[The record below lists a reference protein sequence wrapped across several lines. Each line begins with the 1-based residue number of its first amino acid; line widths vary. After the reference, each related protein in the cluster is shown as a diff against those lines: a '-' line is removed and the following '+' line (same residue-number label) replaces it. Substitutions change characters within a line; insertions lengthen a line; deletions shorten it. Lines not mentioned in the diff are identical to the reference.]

1 MNAWAA
7 SLPRSQL
14 DALIEL
20 REEAD
25 IRIAEH
31 GGRVWLR
38 GPDWNATVDR
48 LLRGIPDAR
57 RFRLFD
63 DGRLVPANS
72 TLATDRL
79 PELEWS
85 PLRSALSLRLDLAE
99 RRPLGNATIER
110 VELRLVRERSE
121 VGGVGGVG
129 GRSDVVG
136 VGGVGGPDAL
146 IASANLVLTTVAD
159 WCAFVEASP
168 RAMWEGAAFAADAS
182 GRCVVLAARG
192 VGVRGERWRE
202 RDGIAA
208 PMGWRWEPAVA
219 AGLLRR
225 CLFLADGDVALWFP
239 ENHIERIEAA
249 SFVRASRSAARETRM
264 RWLAATAPTRG
275 EG

>member
-110 VELRLVRERSE
+110 VELRLVRERRE

-129 GRSDVVG
+129 GRSD

-249 SFVRASRSAARETRM
+249 SVVRASRSAARETRM

>member
-48 LLRGIPDAR
+48 LLQGIPDAR

-110 VELRLVRERSE
+110 VELRLVRERS
-121 VGGVGGVG
+121 GSAGSAGSAGV
-129 GRSDVVG
+129 
-136 VGGVGGPDAL
+136 
-146 IASANLVLTTVAD
+146 
-159 WCAFVEASP
+159 
-168 RAMWEGAAFAADAS
+168 AM
-182 GRCVVLAARG
+182 L
-192 VGVRGERWRE
+192 
-202 RDGIAA
+202 
-208 PMGWRWEPAVA
+208 
-219 AGLLRR
+219 AGLAG
-225 CLFLADGDVALWFP
+225 LAG
-239 ENHIERIEAA
+239 
-249 SFVRASRSAARETRM
+249 RM
-264 RWLAATAPTRG
+264 L
-275 EG
+275 

>member
-7 SLPRSQL
+7 SLPRSQV

-25 IRIAEH
+25 ILVAEH
-31 GGRVWLR
+31 GRRVWLK

-48 LLRGIPDAR
+48 LLRGIPDAC
-57 RFRLFD
+57 RFRLFA

-85 PLRSALSLRLDLAE
+85 PLRSALSLRLALAE
-99 RRPLGNATIER
+99 RPPLGNATIER
-110 VELRLVRERSE
+110 VELRLVRELGD
-121 VGGVGGVG
+121 VGGVGEL
-129 GRSDVVG
+129 SD
-136 VGGVGGPDAL
+136 VGGVGGPDTL
-146 IASANLVLTTVAD
+146 SESANLVLTTVAD

-168 RAMWEGAAFAADAS
+168 RAMWEGAAFAADAR

-208 PMGWRWEPAVA
+208 PLGWRWEPAVA

-239 ENHIERIEAA
+239 ENQIERIEAA